1 MGDRVVLKLDDVEGV
16 VRARGRPGW
25 FMVDLDGY
33 ESAIEFEA
41 SELRVLSP
49 PPGATADASDD
60 NRPADASASDDSD
73 DDRPVTEP
81 FGNAPRDAGRFDEF
95 AFREAS
101 AQRAPRP
108 EVEMMS

>member
-1 MGDRVVLKLDDVEGV
+1 MT
-16 VRARGRPGW
+16 RALP
-25 FMVDLDGY
+25 
-33 ESAIEFEA
+33 EFAA

-49 PPGATADASDD
+49 AAAADTSDSDSDD
-60 NRPADASASDDSD
+60 GD
-73 DDRPVTEP
+73 DDRPITEP